1 MEDPEQS
8 ACSSDEPRAQDLLAA
23 ISVAVFNHTF
33 HSFRIMCVLM
43 ADETQLLRG
52 RVKVEQKNQKL
63 ESLRFKKTSKIESN
77 L

>member
-1 MEDPEQS
+1 MEVPEQS

-43 ADETQLLRG
+43 ADETQLLLG
-52 RVKVEQKNQKL
+52 RVKVEQKKSEIRIFKVQKD
-63 ESLRFKKTSKIESN
+63 IQD
-77 L
+77 